1 MTYVARPRRQVLRR
15 GRGNSLD
22 VSALS
27 FPAPT
32 SLNGA
37 IRVPGDKSISH
48 RAVLLASLARGT
60 TVVRDCN
67 RGEDVLA
74 SLSALRALGVTVTD
88 DGAAISVVGE
98 VDFRD
103 PAAPLDCGNSGT
115 TIRLLM
121 GMLAARVSATLDG
134 DASLRRRPMER
145 VAAPLRAMGADVS
158 CAPGGVPPVRMT
170 RTTKTL
176 KGLAYELPVASS
188 QLKSALLLAG
198 LRATGAT
205 TLTSPQRSRDHTEL
219 MLQAMGAAIE
229 HGPQTVTIRPSTL
242 RALGTYEV
250 PGDISSAM
258 YFIAAATRVPGSRIS
273 VIDTGV
279 NPTRAAGLDIMRD
292 MGAHIGIRSLR
303 ERHGE
308 PSADIEVSHSG
319 MLTNVAI
326 DPSRVPDC
334 IDELPL
340 LCAVAS
346 TAAGTFVVRG
356 ASELRAKESDR
367 IASTI
372 ALLRAFGVAVSEL
385 PDGISVRGGR
395 PLRPP
400 QRIGTG
406 GDHRIGMTAAFLAA
420 AAGAPIVIDEAECI
434 ATSYPGF
441 AADWQAALGASAR

>member
-1 MTYVARPRRQVLRR
+1 MTYVARSCLQVQRRV
-15 GRGNSLD
+15 RGNSLH
-22 VSALS
+22 VSSVAL
-27 FPAPT
+27 PAPIRL
-32 SLNGA
+32 SGA

-48 RAVLLASLARGT
+48 RAVLLAALAHGST
-60 TVVRDCN
+60 SVHGSN

-74 SLSALRALGVTVTD
+74 SVAALRALGVVVKD
-88 DGAAISVVGE
+88 DGAVVTVEGT
-98 VDFRD
+98 DQFRD
-103 PAAPLDCGNSGT
+103 PAAHLDCGNSGT
-115 TIRLLM
+115 TMRLLM
-121 GMLAARVSATLDG
+121 GMLAGRVNATLDG
-134 DASLRRRPMER
+134 DDSLRRRPMER
-145 VAAPLRAMGADVS
+145 VAEPLRAMGADIA
-158 CAPGGVPPVRMT
+158 CAQGGVPPVRIS
-170 RTTKTL
+170 RTSARL
-176 KGLAYELPVASS
+176 KGLTHELPVASS

-198 LRATGAT
+198 LHAEGAT
-205 TLTSPQRSRDHTEL
+205 MVTSLLRSRDHTEL
-219 MLQAMGAAIE
+219 MLQAMGASIRP
-229 HGPQTVTIRPSTL
+229 GPQTVTIRPRAL
-242 RALGTYEV
+242 QALGTYEV

-258 YFIAAATRVPGSRIS
+258 YFIAAASRVPGSRIS
-273 VIDTGV
+273 VIGAGI

-292 MGAHIGIRSLR
+292 MGAHIGIRSLQ

-319 MLTNVAI
+319 SLANVTI

-340 LCAVAS
+340 LCAVAA

-356 ASELRAKESDR
+356 AAELRAKESDR

-420 AAGAPIVIDEAECI
+420 AAGAPIVIEDAECI

-441 AADWQAALGASAR
+441 AADWRAALGAA